1 MQKLSKRN
9 TYTPTNASQVRSNCD
24 LTLNIPMGRESVE
37 DLKTFDNSS
46 EENLQHSHRAGL
58 NHKVSNIVY
67 VLHQNGSPLMP
78 TKPQKARRLLQ
89 CKKAKVV
96 TKFPFTIQMLIP
108 TGEVKQEI
116 TLGVDSGYENVGIS
130 AITEKKELLSYNF
143 KLRTNMSKLISD
155 KSMYRRG
162 RRNKLW
168 YREKKFLNKGIPK
181 GWLAPSILHKYNS
194 HLKIIERIHK
204 FLLITKIIFEI
215 AIFDIQKIKHPIIK
229 GKEYQEGEQKGFE
242 NVKMYVRSRDS
253 YQCRN
258 CKKKNVKLQVHH
270 IISRKTGGDSP
281 DNLVTLCKKCHS
293 DYHSDYHSGKIEL
306 DIKKRKGFKAET
318 FMSTIRKRIIED
330 LKSKYD
336 DVEETFGYLTK
347 CNRLELKLEKS
358 HINDAFCIANGSN
371 QERSFVQNIIQKR
384 KNNRKLQIQRKRY
397 KPSIR
402 RQRYSIQPYDLLKIN
417 GKEYVSKGIH
427 CKGESVIIIKNGKKK
442 SISVK
447 KVEKVFHFGTLI
459 YVKEV

>member
-1 MQKLSKRN
+1 MQKLLKRN
-9 TYTPTNASQVRSNCD
+9 TYTPTNASQVCSNCD

-37 DLKTFDNSS
+37 DLKTFDNNS

-58 NHKVSNIVY
+58 NPKVSNIVY
-67 VLHQNGSPLMP
+67 VLHQNGNPLMP

-130 AITEKKELLSYNF
+130 AVTEKKEILSFNL
-143 KLRTNMSKLISD
+143 KLRINIVKSISD
-155 KSMYRRG
+155 KAMYRRG

-168 YREKKFLNKGIPK
+168 HRKPRFLNRGIPK

-194 HLKIIERIHK
+194 HLSIIERIHR
-204 FLLITKIIFEI
+204 FLPITKIIFET
-215 AIFDIQKIKHPIIK
+215 ATFDIQKIKHPTIK
-229 GKEYQEGEQKGFE
+229 GKEYQEGEQKDFE
-242 NVKMYVRSRDS
+242 NVKMYVRHRDN

-258 CKKKNVKLQVHH
+258 CKNKNVKLQVHH

-281 DNLVTLCKKCHS
+281 DNLVTLCEKCHR
-293 DYHSDYHSGKIEL
+293 DYHSGKIKL
-306 DIKKRKGFKAET
+306 NIKKKTSFKSET
-318 FMSTIRKRIIED
+318 FMSIIRKRIIQE
-330 LKSKYD
+330 LKSNYD
-336 DVEETFGYLTK
+336 NVEETFGYITK
-347 CNRLELKLEKS
+347 CKRLELKLEKS

-371 QERSFVQNIIQKR
+371 QERSFVQKIIQKR
-384 KNNRKLQIQRKRY
+384 KNNRSLQIQRNGF

-402 RQRYSIQPYDLLKIN
+402 KQRYDIQPYDLLRID
-417 GKEYVSKGIH
+417 GKEYVSKGMQN
-427 CKGESVIIIKNGKKK
+427 KGKYVGILKDGKKK
-442 SISVK
+442 VISVK
-447 KVEKVFHFGTLI
+447 KVEKVFHFGTFV

>member
-168 YREKKFLNKGIPK
+168 YREKRFFNKGIPK

-204 FLLITKIIFEI
+204 ILPITKIIFES
-215 AIFDIQKIKHPIIK
+215 ATFDIQKIKHPTIK

-242 NVKMYVRSRDS
+242 NVKMYVRSRDN

-270 IISRKTGGDSP
+270 IVSRKTGGDSP
-281 DNLVTLCKKCHS
+281 DNLVTLCDKCHNN
-293 DYHSDYHSGKIEL
+293 YHSGKIKL
-306 DIKKRKGFKAET
+306 DIKKRKGFKSET
-318 FMSTIRKRIIED
+318 FMSIVRKRIIQE

-336 DVEETFGYLTK
+336 NVVETFGYITK

-358 HINDAFCIANGSN
+358 HINDAFCIADGSN
-371 QERSFVQNIIQKR
+371 QERCSVQNIIQKK
-384 KNNRKLQIQRKRY
+384 KNNRKLQIQRKGY

-402 RQRYSIQPYDLLKIN
+402 RQKYSIQPYDLLTIN
-417 GKEYVSKGIH
+417 GKEHVSKGMQQ
-427 CKGESVIIIKNGKKK
+427 
-442 SISVK
+442 
-447 KVEKVFHFGTLI
+447 
-459 YVKEV
+459 

>member
-9 TYTPTNASQVRSNCD
+9 TYTPTNASQVCSNCD

-37 DLKTFDNSS
+37 DLKTFDNNS
-46 EENLQHSHRAGL
+46 EENHRQLHRVGL
-58 NHKVSNIVY
+58 NLRVSNIVY
-67 VLHQNGSPLMP
+67 VLSMRGKALMP
-78 TKPQKARRLLQ
+78 TTQKKSRGLLS
-89 CKKAKVV
+89 CGKAKVV

-108 TGEVKQEI
+108 TGETKQDI

-130 AITEKKELLSYNF
+130 AITEKKELLSF
-143 KLRTNMSKLISD
+143 DLKLRTNIVKLLSD
-155 KSMYRRG
+155 KRMYRRG

-168 YREKKFLNKGIPK
+168 YRKPRFLNRSKPK

-204 FLLITKIIFEI
+204 FLPITKIIFET
-215 AIFDIQKIKHPIIK
+215 ATFDIQKIKHSTIK

-242 NVKMYVRSRDS
+242 NVKMYVRHRDN

-258 CKKKNVKLQVHH
+258 CKKKNTKLQIHH

-281 DNLVTLCKKCHS
+281 DNLVTLCEKCHS
-293 DYHSDYHSGKIEL
+293 GYHSGKIKL
-306 DIKKRKGFKAET
+306 DIKKRKGFKTET
-318 FMSTIRKRIIED
+318 FMSIIRKRIIED
-330 LKSKYD
+330 LKSKYNN
-336 DVEETFGYLTK
+336 VVETFGYLTK
-347 CNRLELKLEKS
+347 CNRLELKLKKS
-358 HINDAFCIANGSN
+358 HVNDAFCIADGSN

-384 KNNRKLQIQRKRY
+384 KNNRKLQIQRKGS

-402 RQRYSIQPYDLLKIN
+402 RQRYSIQPYDLLRID
-417 GKEYVSKGIH
+417 GKERISKGIH
-427 CKGESVIIIKNGKKK
+427 NRGKSVVILKDRKKK

>member
-168 YREKKFLNKGIPK
+168 YREKRFFNKGIPK

-204 FLLITKIIFEI
+204 ILPITKIIFES
-215 AIFDIQKIKHPIIK
+215 ATFDIQKIKHPTIK

-242 NVKMYVRSRDS
+242 NVKMYVRSRDN

-270 IISRKTGGDSP
+270 IVSRKTGGDSP
-281 DNLVTLCKKCHS
+281 DNLVTLCDKCHNN
-293 DYHSDYHSGKIEL
+293 YHSGKIKL
-306 DIKKRKGFKAET
+306 DIKKRKGFKSET
-318 FMSTIRKRIIED
+318 FMSIVRKRIIQE

-336 DVEETFGYLTK
+336 NVVETFGYITK

-358 HINDAFCIANGSN
+358 HINDAFCIADGSN
-371 QERSFVQNIIQKR
+371 QERCSVQNIIQKK
-384 KNNRKLQIQRKRY
+384 KNNRKLQIQRKGY

-402 RQRYSIQPYDLLKIN
+402 RQKYSIQPYDLLTIN
-417 GKEYVSKGIH
+417 GKEHVSKGMQS
-427 CKGESVIIIKNGKKK
+427 E
-442 SISVK
+442 
-447 KVEKVFHFGTLI
+447 LPPP
-459 YVKEV
+459 